1 MSFFDKSFLKIGI
14 STLKSFS
21 SKNAGK
27 FIARCC
33 VCLPSVSQ
41 FRSVIKTKAQKRSKS
56 LKVEEYQVN
65 QANVE
70 LNEVIFQD
78 IKGKIKV

>member
-21 SKNAGK
+21 SKNARK

-41 FRSVIKTKAQKRSKS
+41 FRSVIKTKTQKRSKS
-56 LKVEEYQVN
+56 LKVEYPVN